1 MRFRNSSNLGSDDD
15 RPKGSWVKE
24 WPEASNDDKIFL
36 ETPTKMMNDQVIT
49 MLIWTVPEPLLNAID
64 FHSSLAE
71 RIIFLYNLRYF
82 LTMLF

>member
-1 MRFRNSSNLGSDDD
+1 MTGLKAHGSKNGLKPL
-15 RPKGSWVKE
+15 RMTK
-24 WPEASNDDKIFL
+24 NFL
-36 ETPTKMMNDQVIT
+36 ETPAKMMNDQVIT

-64 FHSSLAE
+64 FLSSLAE